1 MAVYAVTIFLSALLL
16 FQVQLVIGK
25 YILPWFGGTPAVWTT
40 CMLFF
45 QVLLMAG
52 YAYSHLVATRLASRR
67 QGLLHG
73 ALLAVSAALL
83 VGQIALWGTPI
94 LPSAD
99 WKPDGSALPL
109 ARILAILT
117 VGVGLPFFVLST
129 TSSLVQAWFNRM
141 HPGRSPYR
149 LYALSNAGSL
159 LALLSYPF
167 VVEPSLALRSQAMG
181 WAAGYAVF
189 AVLCGYLAVA
199 SARGGARSAGASVLA
214 PAQENV
220 PAPDAAGA
228 PDGEGVHGGARP
240 AVAHTIVTGDRGEE
254 VRPTRLVRTL
264 WLVLPAMG
272 SVLLLATTNR
282 ICGDIGVV
290 PLLWVLPLAL
300 YLVTF
305 IVCFDRPGW
314 YIRPAF
320 VVAALVAA
328 GGVAFVLF
336 EPTGTLTFLP
346 QVAAYGFAL
355 LVGCMI
361 CHGEL
366 VRLRP
371 PPQHLTAYYLT
382 LAAGGAAGGLF
393 VGVVAP
399 YVFDRLWELYIGYW
413 GTTAALVVAMLR
425 DRRSCLNGPHGWLWR
440 HVARTAVTAVAI
452 ASVLAVPHFDPQ
464 SVRRVRNFYGILRVT
479 DENVDDPDEHA
490 LVLYHGRI
498 MHGSQL
504 QDPELRRRPNTYY
517 TERSGA
523 GLAILNHPARAL
535 GPDGRG
541 HMKIGVVGLGTGT
554 LAAYGRKGD
563 TIKFY
568 EINPAVVG
576 LSRGSGASFTYLN
589 DSPANIEI
597 VMGDARLSLEKE
609 PPQQFDVLALDAFS
623 GDAVPVHLLTAEAF
637 KVYLKHLAPDGILAV
652 HTSNT
657 FLNLDRVV
665 QTAADYWNLW
675 YIAVD
680 SPIDKEG
687 VYMATWMLLT
697 RSDDVL
703 NAPDILM
710 TFTNA
715 PVEPARLW
723 TDDYSNLLEVLR

>member
-1 MAVYAVTIFLSALLL
+1 
-16 FQVQLVIGK
+16 
-25 YILPWFGGTPAVWTT
+25 
-40 CMLFF
+40 
-45 QVLLMAG
+45 
-52 YAYSHLVATRLASRR
+52 
-67 QGLLHG
+67 
-73 ALLAVSAALL
+73 
-83 VGQIALWGTPI
+83 
-94 LPSAD
+94 
-99 WKPDGSALPL
+99 
-109 ARILAILT
+109 
-117 VGVGLPFFVLST
+117 
-129 TSSLVQAWFNRM
+129 
-141 HPGRSPYR
+141 
-149 LYALSNAGSL
+149 
-159 LALLSYPF
+159 
-167 VVEPSLALRSQAMG
+167 
-181 WAAGYAVF
+181 
-189 AVLCGYLAVA
+189 
-199 SARGGARSAGASVLA
+199 
-214 PAQENV
+214 
-220 PAPDAAGA
+220 
-228 PDGEGVHGGARP
+228 
-240 AVAHTIVTGDRGEE
+240 
-254 VRPTRLVRTL
+254 
-264 WLVLPAMG
+264 
-272 SVLLLATTNR
+272 
-282 ICGDIGVV
+282 
-290 PLLWVLPLAL
+290 
-300 YLVTF
+300 
-305 IVCFDRPGW
+305 
-314 YIRPAF
+314 
-320 VVAALVAA
+320 
-328 GGVAFVLF
+328 
-336 EPTGTLTFLP
+336 
-346 QVAAYGFAL
+346 
-355 LVGCMI
+355 
-361 CHGEL
+361 
-366 VRLRP
+366 
-371 PPQHLTAYYLT
+371 
-382 LAAGGAAGGLF
+382 
-393 VGVVAP
+393 
-399 YVFDRLWELYIGYW
+399 
-413 GTTAALVVAMLR
+413 
-425 DRRSCLNGPHGWLWR
+425 
-440 HVARTAVTAVAI
+440 VARTAVTAVAI

-715 PVEPARLW
+715 PVEPSRLW

>member
-52 YAYSHLVATRLASRR
+52 YAYSHVVATRLTARR
-67 QGLLHG
+67 QGWVHG
-73 ALLAVSAALL
+73 VLLAVSAALL
-83 VGQIALWGTPI
+83 VGQLLVWRTPI
-94 LPSAD
+94 LPSAE
-99 WKPDGSALPL
+99 WKPDGAALPL
-109 ARILAILT
+109 ARILAILV

-129 TSSLVQAWFNRM
+129 TSSLVQAWFSRT

-181 WAAGYAVF
+181 WAAGYVVF

-199 SARGGARSAGASVLA
+199 SARGGARGAGGSVLA
-214 PAQENV
+214 PAQENA
-220 PAPDAAGA
+220 PAPAASGA
-228 PDGEGVHGGARP
+228 PAGG
-240 AVAHTIVTGDRGEE
+240 RGEE
-254 VRPTRLVRTL
+254 VRPTFLVRTL
-264 WLVLPAMG
+264 WLVLPAFG

-314 YIRPAF
+314 YVRPVF

-346 QVAAYGFAL
+346 LIAAYGFAL

-371 PPQHLTAYYLT
+371 APQHLTAYYLT
-382 LAAGGAAGGLF
+382 LAAGGAVGGLF

-425 DRRSCLNGPHGWLWR
+425 DRGSCLNGRHGWLWR

-452 ASVLAVPHFDPQ
+452 ASVLAVPYFDPQ
-464 SVRRVRNFYGILRVT
+464 AVRRIRNFYGILRVEE
-479 DENVDDPDEHA
+479 ENADDPQEHA
-490 LVLYHGRI
+490 LVLRHGRI
-498 MHGSQL
+498 MHGSQF
-504 QDPELRRRPNTYY
+504 QDPALRHTPTTYY
-517 TERSGA
+517 TEESGVA
-523 GLAILNHPARAL
+523 LAILNHPARAV
-535 GPDGRG
+535 GPDGRS
-541 HMKIGVVGLGTGT
+541 HMRIGVVGLGTGT
-554 LAAYGRKGD
+554 LAAYGRAGD
-563 TIKFY
+563 TIRFY
-568 EINPAVVG
+568 EINAAVVG
-576 LSRGSGASFTYLN
+576 LSQGRGASFTYLD
-589 DSPANIEI
+589 DSPARIEI
-597 VMGDARLSLEKE
+597 ALGDARLSLERE
-609 PPQQFDVLALDAFS
+609 PPQQFDVLAIDAFS
-623 GDAVPVHLLTAEAF
+623 GDAVPVHLLTVEAF
-637 KVYLKHLAPDGILAV
+637 QAYLRHLAPGGVLAV

-657 FLNLDRVV
+657 FLDLDRVV
-665 QTAADYWNLW
+665 QAQADHLGLRVV
-675 YIAVD
+675 AMD
-680 SPIDKEG
+680 SPIDKEEQ
-687 VYMATWMLLT
+687 YWATWMLLV
-697 RSDDVL
+697 RDGHVL
-703 NAPDILM
+703 DAPAIRA
-710 TFTNA
+710 A
-715 PVEPARLW
+715 PHNDRVKSVRLW